1 MKESF
6 HDIFNTNPRYSTTV
20 GFILGL
26 LLVDNLTAPEQN
38 MLGNWIILIGQT
50 ILTNAAS
57 QNIIESRIGGT
68 IININSKEA
77 KCIYNPPVYNIE
89 KIRKIIK
96 ELYPD
101 SDNDVD
107 ILKKSID
114 NLQEE
119 INKLKK
125 SN

>member
-6 HDIFNTNPRYSTTV
+6 HEIFNTNPRYSTSV

-26 LLVDNLTAPEQN
+26 LLVDNLSAPEQN

-57 QNIIESRIGGT
+57 QNIIESRISGN
-68 IININSKEA
+68 IININSKES

-89 KIRKIIK
+89 KIKKIIK
-96 ELYPD
+96 ELYPN
-101 SDNDVD
+101 SDNDID
-107 ILKKSID
+107 ILKKTIN

-125 SN
+125 E

>member
-1 MKESF
+1 
-6 HDIFNTNPRYSTTV
+6 
-20 GFILGL
+20 
-26 LLVDNLTAPEQN
+26 

-57 QNIIESRIGGT
+57 QNIIESRIGGN

-77 KCIYNPPVYNIE
+77 KCIYNPPVYDIE

-96 ELYPD
+96 ELYPN
-101 SDNDVD
+101 SENDVA
-107 ILKKSID
+107 ILKKSIE
-114 NLQEE
+114 NLQKE
-119 INKLKK
+119 IDKLKK